1 MATGRTVT
9 IADVAERSGVSTA
22 TVSRVLSGA
31 APARDTTRERVL
43 AAAREL
49 DYRPSG
55 IARALK
61 RSETRTIG
69 LLITDIGNPFF
80 PQIVRA
86 VEDEAHR
93 RGYGVVLCNAADDP
107 ERELAYLDVL
117 LERRVDGLIVASAR
131 TTRRHAARLASVPM
145 PVVLVNA
152 EGPAGSLP
160 RIAVAHRRGARL
172 AAEHLLALGHRR
184 LGHITAPTS
193 LAGAARLRLAGVI
206 DALRSAG
213 LDATELAVSAGDELV
228 EGGARAMEELLAT
241 RPDVTGIVCY
251 NDLTAV
257 GALRSAR
264 AAGLRVPEDVSIV
277 GFDDIELAAWTDPPL
292 TTVRQ
297 PTDVLGRW
305 AVERLTEPPAASAN
319 RRVTLEPTLV
329 VRGST
334 TPPRRLRARRRSTRR
349 TAR

>member
-31 APARDTTRERVL
+31 APARDATRERVL
-43 AAAREL
+43 AAAQEL

-160 RIAVAHRRGARL
+160 RITVAHRQGARL

-184 LGHITAPTS
+184 LAHITAPTFG
-193 LAGAARLRLAGVI
+193 AGAAKLRLAGVT
-206 DALRSAG
+206 DALRGAG
-213 LDATELAVSAGDELV
+213 LDAADLAVAHGDEHV
-228 EGGARAMEELLAT
+228 DGGARAMEELLAT
-241 RPDVTGIVCY
+241 RPGVTGIVCY

-257 GALRSAR
+257 GALRALR
-264 AAGLRVPEDVSIV
+264 AAGLRVPGDMSLV

-305 AVERLTEPPAASAN
+305 AVERLTEPPASSATG
-319 RRVTLEPTLV
+319 RVVLQPTLV

-334 TPPRRLRARRRSTRR
+334 ARPRT
-349 TAR
+349 TAQGTA